1 METKIIKF
9 NKGRIITLLLMA
21 LAFVAVCIFIIT
33 QPIKISNLLKYLVG
47 VLGILFFG
55 AVFIT
60 MILKLASNKPAII
73 IDDKGVTDNASGV
86 SAGLIEWQDIL
97 GVEITSV
104 TNQLFISI
112 YVRDPEKY
120 MQNSSPVKK
129 WMMKMNQSIQGTNIN
144 IPKTTLG
151 DDFDELYK
159 LLVLE
164 LQLRNGDKIA

>member
-1 METKIIKF
+1 MEPKIIKF
-9 NKGRIITLLLMA
+9 NKVRIIILLLMA
-21 LAFVAVCIFIIT
+21 LLFVIASIFIISY
-33 QPIKISNLLKYLVG
+33 PIKTPSLLKYLAG
-47 VLGILFFG
+47 ILGILFFG

-60 MILKLASNKPAII
+60 MILKLARNKPAII
-73 IDDKGVTDNASGV
+73 VDDKGLTDNASGV
-86 SAGLIEWQDIL
+86 SAGLIEWSDIL
-97 GVEITSV
+97 GIEITSV

-120 MQNSSPVKK
+120 MQNTGLFKK

>member
-9 NKGRIITLLLMA
+9 NKGRIISLIFMA
-21 LAFVAVCIFIIT
+21 LLFVIASIFIIS
-33 QPIKISNLLKYLVG
+33 QPIKIPSPLKYLAG

-55 AVFIT
+55 AIFIS
-60 MILKLASNKPAII
+60 MVLKLAGNKPAII
-73 IDDKGVTDNASGV
+73 IDDKGITDNASAV
-86 SAGLIEWQDIL
+86 SAGLIEWSDIL

-104 TNQLFISI
+104 NNQLFISI
-112 YVRDPEKY
+112 YVKNPEKY
-120 MQNSSPVKK
+120 MQNTGLFKK

-164 LQLRNGDKIA
+164 LQLRSGNKIA

>member
-1 METKIIKF
+1 MEPKIITF
-9 NKGRIITLLLMA
+9 NKVRIIILLLMA
-21 LAFVAVCIFIIT
+21 LLFVIASIFIISY
-33 QPIKISNLLKYLVG
+33 PIKIPSLLKYLAG
-47 VLGILFFG
+47 ILGILFFG

-60 MILKLASNKPAII
+60 MILKLARNKPAII
-73 IDDKGVTDNASGV
+73 VDDKGLTDNASGV
-86 SAGLIEWQDIL
+86 SAGLIEWSDIL
-97 GVEITSV
+97 GIEITSV

-120 MQNSSPVKK
+120 MQNTGLFKK